1 MSFYSFSKDCR
12 VDEQLWLVSSCGGGR
27 AVRGWSVLQ
36 WVGRR
41 GDEKYVKGMDYPTQV
56 RSVGLMVVA
65 VATVYRYGPTRK
77 PQEEDSLSRFSGGLG
92 YQDCY
97 QAGLVSN
104 PGNPKL
110 L

>member
-1 MSFYSFSKDCR
+1 MASISCSAGSFLLGCVCPLGDGPFVRYY
-12 VDEQLWLVSSCGGGR
+12 VGR
-27 AVRGWSVLQ
+27 AVQ
-36 WVGRR
+36 
-41 GDEKYVKGMDYPTQV
+41 YVDDDSLLVAGL
-56 RSVGLMVVA
+56 SVGLMGGG
-65 VATVYRYGPTRK
+65 RGYGVQLALPAPQ